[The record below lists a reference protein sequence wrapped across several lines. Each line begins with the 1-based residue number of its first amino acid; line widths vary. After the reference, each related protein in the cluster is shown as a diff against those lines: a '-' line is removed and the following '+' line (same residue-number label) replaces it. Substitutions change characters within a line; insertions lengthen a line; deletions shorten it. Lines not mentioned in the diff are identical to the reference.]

1 MGRFDGQIA
10 WVTGGGTGIGRGLAI
25 ELARQGAEVV
35 VSGRRIDQI
44 EKVAAEITALGRTGV
59 ALQCDVAD
67 ESAVVRAV
75 QTISERFG
83 RLDVVIA
90 NAGAGSNAPFEELT
104 GEEWRRLIDV
114 NVLGVAST
122 LRHALPEVRKT
133 RGRVA
138 VVGSVNS
145 VVSIPGSS
153 LYSATKFAVRGMG
166 LALMQELHG
175 SGVSCTMLYPG
186 FVESDIAKVD
196 RGGRVDLTR
205 KDPRPNALMWPAD
218 KAARVMIRAVHR
230 RRREVVITGHGVIG
244 AFIGQHLPGLVH
256 LVMSRAAPSILRIRH
271 PPQKTG

>member
-1 MGRFDGQIA
+1 MGRFEGQVA
-10 WVTGGGTGIGRGLAI
+10 WVTGGGTGIGRALAI
-25 ELARQGAEVV
+25 ELAREGAEVA
-35 VSGRRIDQI
+35 VSGRRVDQI
-44 EKVAAEITALGRTGV
+44 EKVAAEIVASGRKAQAV
-59 ALQCDVAD
+59 PCDVGD
-67 ESAVVRAV
+67 ESAVIGAV
-75 QTISERFG
+75 QTISQHFG

-90 NAGAGSNAPFEELT
+90 NAGAGSNGRFEDLN

-133 RGRVA
+133 RGRLA
-138 VVGSVNS
+138 IVGSVNS

-153 LYSATKFAVRGMG
+153 LYSATKFAVRGLG

-196 RGGRVDLTR
+196 RTGRLDPTR
-205 KDPRPNALMWPAD
+205 KDPRPTALMWPAD
-218 KAARVMIRAVHR
+218 KAARVMVRAVHR
-230 RRREVVITGHGVIG
+230 RRREKVITGHGVIG

-256 LVMSRAAPSILRIRH
+256 LVMSRAAPSILRRRH
-271 PPQKTG
+271 AP